1 MSTFPWISSN
11 NLIHVKLYSHYSK
24 TLSRVKIPDILSLK
38 YRKNKWL
45 GLPNYW
51 IDISMVFKITDI
63 SVWVTKANS
72 SLIDHYVFPDSI
84 SACSSKG
91 MRSLVLLFTSLFV
104 ISSFIPFISNFVKSG
119 GLGIGMLK
127 GTGVS
132 GVLGSTLID
141 DDTF

>member
-1 MSTFPWISSN
+1 
-11 NLIHVKLYSHYSK
+11 
-24 TLSRVKIPDILSLK
+24 
-38 YRKNKWL
+38 
-45 GLPNYW
+45 
-51 IDISMVFKITDI
+51 MVFKITDI

-72 SLIDHYVFPDSI
+72 SLIDHYVFPDSLC
-84 SACSSKG
+84 ACSSKG